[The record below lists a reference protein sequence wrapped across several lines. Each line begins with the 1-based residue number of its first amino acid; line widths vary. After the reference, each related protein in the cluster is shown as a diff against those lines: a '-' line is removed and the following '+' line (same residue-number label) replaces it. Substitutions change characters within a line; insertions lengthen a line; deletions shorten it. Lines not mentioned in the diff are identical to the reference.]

1 VAHNEKDDVPK
12 NHVAVVIATT
22 AGTWP
27 LSGSELVPD
36 HQKLEVALEKAAK
49 ALEITNTSGWIA
61 TAGGRKL
68 DPTKSYLENQLSN
81 RCTIDFGPVESGG
94 GARA

>member
-1 VAHNEKDDVPK
+1 MAHNEKDDVPK

-27 LSGSELVPD
+27 ASGTEVLPD
-36 HQKLEVALEKAAK
+36 HQKLEVALAKAAK
-49 ALEITNTSGWIA
+49 ALEITNTGGWVA
-61 TAGGRKL
+61 TAGGRRL
-68 DPTKSYLENQLSN
+68 DPTKSYIENQLAV